1 MVGIK
6 TTGEQISILCHNG
19 TIFDKP
25 REKTG
30 LAIKRHVGFRENPK
44 QTSDLV
50 DNRSWEQIVG
60 GMYAKQYEYD
70 SKPVAQQLMGAH
82 KVSAF
87 HPFIFQKSGKLTII
101 RNLAVRRHF
110 VSYLVFI
117 SSIRV
122 DPGPTNR
129 SPENTYPRGKHVE
142 IKVHRSSA
150 CVFDY
155 TIYYI
160 FIVSGSQKSDDLS
173 PLKCLFTCKN
183 RES

>member
-30 LAIKRHVGFRENPK
+30 LAIKRHVGVRENPK

-60 GMYAKQYEYD
+60 GIYAKQYEYD
-70 SKPVAQQLMGAH
+70 SKPGAQQLMGVH

-87 HPFIFQKSGKLTII
+87 HPFIFQKSGKSD
-101 RNLAVRRHF
+101 NNKKF
-110 VSYLVFI
+110 
-117 SSIRV
+117 SSTPPFCCLPCVYFQYSCGSRTQKQRPYIV
-122 DPGPTNR
+122 T
-129 SPENTYPRGKHVE
+129 SPENAYPRGKHGA

-150 CVFDY
+150 CEAK
-155 TIYYI
+155 
-160 FIVSGSQKSDDLS
+160 G
-173 PLKCLFTCKN
+173 
-183 RES
+183 